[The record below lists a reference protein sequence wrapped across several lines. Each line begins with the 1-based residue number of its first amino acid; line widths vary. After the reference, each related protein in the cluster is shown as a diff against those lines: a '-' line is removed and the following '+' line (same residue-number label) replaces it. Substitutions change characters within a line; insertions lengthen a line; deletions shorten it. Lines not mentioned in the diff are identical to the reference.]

1 MRRSGLTFVE
11 FLAVF
16 SIILIIASVI
26 FLTYPILQIRVKNS
40 HITVC
45 ISNVKNIGGA
55 MFQYQVDFNQIPT
68 IHADPEQIHASQ
80 EEVARSLALL
90 FTTDY
95 ADSPVLFECPV
106 DEFLPGRTRT
116 LWHLDST
123 NPVTGE
129 HTPLTPADAFAA
141 ALALENPEQGTSY
154 LLTPNF
160 HIRDRT
166 NKPILADRGG
176 EATADGYTT
185 NHGDTDTTRGEWGG
199 TVLRMDNSQQ
209 TIRNPDGYIPHSPG
223 NETIPLW
230 INTNTDT
237 TPLTDRN
244 RAAIWK

>member
-1 MRRSGLTFVE
+1 MRKDGLTILE
-11 FLAVF
+11 FIAASLLTFIVIALVYSAYMYSTR
-16 SIILIIASVI
+16 SICTGGNIAGCFI
-26 FLTYPILQIRVKNS
+26 
-40 HITVC
+40 
-45 ISNVKNIGGA
+45 NVKQIGGA
-55 MFQYQVDFNQIPT
+55 LHQYQIDFNQIPT

-90 FTTDY
+90 FTSGY
-95 ADSPVLFECPV
+95 ADSPSLFECPV
-106 DEFLPGRTRT
+106 EPLRRDNWRTEFPRLSFDSMSSDE
-116 LWHLDST
+116 
-123 NPVTGE
+123 
-129 HTPLTPADAFAA
+129 AFAA
-141 ALALENPEQGTSY
+141 ALALVDPEQGTSY
-154 LLTPNF
+154 LLTPNL
-160 HIRDRT
+160 HMQDRS
-166 NKPILADRGG
+166 NKPVLADRGG
-176 EATADGYTT
+176 KATADGYTT